1 MSVIDHNA
9 ILSLNL
15 RKVVQ
20 KSAENKMDLENLST
34 CFAVNLIDSK
44 GAVDLKEAEVLTNNA
59 KLFLMRMIADYN
71 DWHRVLMWIKKV
83 ELEKKTSTLIKRQ
96 FDKTPIW

>member
-1 MSVIDHNA
+1 MECNENHVWGPCGPSYEHICKTRVSAEERSFWVPTI
-9 ILSLNL
+9 
-15 RKVVQ
+15 VQ
-20 KSAENKMDLENLST
+20 KSAENKMNLENLST

-71 DWHRVLMWIKKV
+71 D
-83 ELEKKTSTLIKRQ
+83 
-96 FDKTPIW
+96 